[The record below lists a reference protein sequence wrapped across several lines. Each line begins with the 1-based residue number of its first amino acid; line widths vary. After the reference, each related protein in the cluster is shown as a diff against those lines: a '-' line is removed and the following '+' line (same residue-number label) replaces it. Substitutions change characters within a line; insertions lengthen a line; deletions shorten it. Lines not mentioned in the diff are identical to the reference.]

1 MRDAQRR
8 DGMRDDG
15 RQAFTLNAPY
25 KPAIELQRVRKFQR
39 RHTWAIHARTQLRRR
54 KRTAELKI
62 ALAVQMLE
70 VEKLVLCGSNDLE
83 AGRSFAGKL
92 RV

>member
-1 MRDAQRR
+1 
-8 DGMRDDG
+8 MRDDG

-25 KPAIELQRVRKFQR
+25 KPAVE
-39 RHTWAIHARTQLRRR
+39 LRRR